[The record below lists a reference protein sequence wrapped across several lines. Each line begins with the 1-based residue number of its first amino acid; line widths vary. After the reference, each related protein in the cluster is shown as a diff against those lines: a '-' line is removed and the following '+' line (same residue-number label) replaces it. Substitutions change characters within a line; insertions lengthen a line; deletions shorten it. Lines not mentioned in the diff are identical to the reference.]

1 MEVETCEMCGQV
13 LRRVWKMKI
22 PGKEELHG
30 VYCSKRCVE
39 ADIYGPALKGARPK
53 FVGVFKSVKI
63 GRSSQ

>member
-1 MEVETCEMCGQV
+1 MEVETCKMCGQV

-39 ADIYGPALKGARPK
+39 ADICAIAARFRPK
-53 FVGVFKSVKI
+53 FVGVFK